1 MEIKRV
7 FAVYYSATGSTERVV
22 DAAARTLAQQ
32 LGAPLELRNVSAPAS
47 REPEQRFSAGDLV
60 VVGTPT
66 YAGKLPNKLLP
77 YFQTKLIGGGALAV
91 PVVLFGNRSY
101 DNALAELCAVLE
113 ADGFHTIS
121 AAAFVGQHAF
131 ASRLAAGRPDEQ
143 DLALVRR
150 FAGQTAEK
158 VQSLTQ
164 VPEPLTVKGDA
175 AAPYYTPLGLDGQ
188 PARFLKAKPQT
199 DADKC
204 TGCGRCAAVCPMGS
218 IDPANVFETPGVC
231 IKCQACVAK
240 CPAGAK
246 YFDDPAFLSH
256 KAMLEQNYLRRAE
269 AELFI

>member
-7 FAVYYSATGSTERVV
+7 FAVYYSATGSTARVV
-22 DAAARTLAQQ
+22 DAAARTLAQR
-32 LGAPLELRNVSAPAS
+32 LDAPLELRDISTPAA
-47 REPEQRFSAGDLV
+47 REEEQCFFAGDLV

-66 YAGKLPNKLLP
+66 YAGKVPNKLLP

-91 PVVLFGNRSY
+91 PMVLFGNRSY
-101 DNALAELCAVLE
+101 DNALAELCAVLT
-113 ADGFHTIS
+113 ADGFHTLS

-131 ASRLAAGRPDEQ
+131 ASKLAAGRPDEE
-143 DLALVRR
+143 DLALARQ
-150 FAGQTAEK
+150 FAQQAAEK
-158 VQSLTQ
+158 AQRLTGD
-164 VPEPLTVKGDA
+164 PEPITVKGDA

-188 PARFLKAKPQT
+188 PAKFLKAKPQT

-204 TGCGRCAAVCPMGS
+204 TGCGKCAAVCPMGS

-269 AELFI
+269 AELFV